1 VAAALEDKHCR
12 LVSIMQNVGPAG
24 HTLFKVSRSFGSDS
38 MLREVVNEGGSISR
52 ETTLIAC
59 LRSSVAR

>member
-1 VAAALEDKHCR
+1 
-12 LVSIMQNVGPAG
+12 MQNVGPAG

-38 MLREVVNEGGSISR
+38 MPREVVNEGGNISR